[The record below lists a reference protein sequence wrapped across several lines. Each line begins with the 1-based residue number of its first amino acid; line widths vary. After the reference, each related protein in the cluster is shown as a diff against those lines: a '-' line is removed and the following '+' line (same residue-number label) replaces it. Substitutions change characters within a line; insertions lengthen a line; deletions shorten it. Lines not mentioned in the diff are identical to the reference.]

1 MNISSL
7 QSVVNMEALDKLL
20 AQSLSTIIKK
30 QLGASTCQKVE
41 SRLKERYG
49 LDLVDSIKEFYT
61 LDATL
66 REFFGAGADALEEDF
81 LNHLISLQ
89 SGTKG
94 RQWLTIENQDLA
106 RLILES
112 YGHREKR
119 LILDAAFKK
128 PNAILEILDAC
139 NIPRSSGYRIIN
151 ELVEDGLLTE
161 EGYSETSDGKKVS
174 KYTSLFEKVKIEIER
189 EGMVIQIMLKENIL
203 NESNI
208 IKILRRGK

>member
-1 MNISSL
+1 MNINSL
-7 QSVVNMEALDKLL
+7 QPVVNMGALDKLL
-20 AQSLSTIIKK
+20 AQSLATIIKK

-49 LDLVDSIKEFYT
+49 FDLVDSIKEFYT

-66 REFFGAGADALEEDF
+66 REFFGAGADALEGDF
-81 LNHLISLQ
+81 LNNLISLQ

-119 LILDAAFKK
+119 LILDTAFKK
-128 PNAILEILDAC
+128 PNVILEILDAC

-189 EGMVIQIMLKENIL
+189 EGMVVQIMLRENIL

-208 IKILRRGK
+208 IRILRRGK

>member
-1 MNISSL
+1 MNISPL
-7 QSVVNMEALDKLL
+7 QSVVSVAALDKLL
-20 AQSLSTIIKK
+20 AQSLVAIIKK
-30 QLGASTCQKVE
+30 QLGTSTYQKVE
-41 SRLKERYG
+41 ARLKERYG
-49 LDLVDSIKEFYT
+49 LDLIDSIKDFYT

-66 REFFGAGADALEEDF
+66 REFFGAGADRLEEDF
-81 LNHLISLQ
+81 LNHLVSLQ

-112 YGHREKR
+112 YGNSEKR
-119 LILDAAFKK
+119 LILDAAFNK
-128 PNAILEILDAC
+128 PNVILEILDAC

-161 EGYSETSDGKKVS
+161 EGYAETSDGKKVS
-174 KYTSLFEKVKIEIER
+174 KYTSLFEKVKIEIGKENIVV
-189 EGMVIQIMLKENIL
+189 EVMLKENIL
-203 NESNI
+203 NESNV